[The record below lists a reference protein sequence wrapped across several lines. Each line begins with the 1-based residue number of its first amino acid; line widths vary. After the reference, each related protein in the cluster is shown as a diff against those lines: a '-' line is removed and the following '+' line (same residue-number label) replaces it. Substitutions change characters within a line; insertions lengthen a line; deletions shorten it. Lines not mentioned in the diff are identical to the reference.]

1 MSLWL
6 LNAASD
12 STNPSFNEFS
22 QIRSFSCV
30 PQTLSGGAIDFV
42 SSTEVKM
49 LCLFNSTKPSI
60 SALSHHQTNLQQ
72 GERIHVDAR
81 HPDGFRSQDPVGQ
94 RSPLQVSVG
103 QYKQEC
109 LSQEVN
115 MILWGNHVQIT
126 LACIFLFKTVRP
138 MTKAGISLIS
148 LFPI

>member
-1 MSLWL
+1 MTSITYVPMFLWL
-6 LNAASD
+6 L
-12 STNPSFNEFS
+12 TVTIHLKLPGS
-22 QIRSFSCV
+22 QTSS
-30 PQTLSGGAIDFV
+30 IDFV

-115 MILWGNHVQIT
+115 MILWGNHVHIT